1 MQKLTTLQAY
11 FVAWLF
17 DILTPLILGV
27 LITLILC
34 PPIRSLLFPPATADS
49 DTSDAKKP
57 TPGEPT
63 SHDSITGA
71 PERHK
76 GEAAEQEANNL
87 VNSVATVAME
97 SAAAKYGQGVTE
109 DAAPDVPS
117 GPDSMEVVPAPAPAD
132 AQTADAPTEDKT
144 KQPMKKKVSK
154 GTDQTMRVISDIT
167 DIYEKFSK

>member
-1 MQKLTTLQAY
+1 M
-11 FVAWLF
+11 
-17 DILTPLILGV
+17 
-27 LITLILC
+27 
-34 PPIRSLLFPPATADS
+34 
-49 DTSDAKKP
+49 
-57 TPGEPT
+57 
-63 SHDSITGA
+63 SHDSVTGA

-109 DAAPDVPS
+109 DVTPEEPSAPDA
-117 GPDSMEVVPAPAPAD
+117 MEVVPAPAV
-132 AQTADAPTEDKT
+132 AQTVDAPAEDKT

-167 DIYEKFSK
+167 DIYEKFAK